1 MEQLWDFAKQI
12 AQSDG
17 RKNDW
22 VYVVDVY
29 KSIGGKN
36 LKMEIANETGRYEV
50 LGEASQ
56 ALILVCDSNYELKTI
71 LKSEFKKFKKKFIMR
86 EKEPQRTMK
95 KSIMVDNS
103 PQEVMI
109 YLD

>member
-36 LKMEIANETGRYEV
+36 LKMEIQNETGRYEV

-56 ALILVCDSNYELKTI
+56 ALILVCDSNQELQAI
-71 LKSEFKKFKKKFIMR
+71 QKSDFKKFKKKFVMR
-86 EKEPQRTMK
+86 EKEPEKTVK
-95 KSIMVDNS
+95 KSLLIDGKL
-103 PQEVMI
+103 QEAII